1 MLANGWVYIVA
12 GLLIAAIVALALPH
26 AASDGRRV

>member
-12 GLLIAAIVALALPH
+12 GLLIAGIVALALPY
-26 AASDGRRV
+26 AASDGRRA